1 MVEDGGGLGGDC
13 GCHSGGA
20 VVPSASLSF
29 FFLWLIH
36 LLHFRFFFSSTPLSS
51 IFSVMDSQH
60 HRLAVRLDGKNYF
73 LWASYFKNFLEG
85 QDLWTYVDGSNPKPT
100 EKAEQSKWVIN
111 NAKIKTWIMESVE
124 NSIAVNLSP
133 LSTAHLMWEYLK
145 RIYKQSNAARMYQ
158 LEQEVNSLSQES
170 LSIQEFYSAILLLW
184 NEMDMIEEKIPEA
197 ALETVL
203 KLRLQTRARQF
214 LMKLRQDFEPIR
226 ATILNHGGS
235 SNVDTILLDLLA
247 EETRLKSLFSH
258 INVHDVALSAAVQKT
273 KARNMSKT
281 ECFICHETG
290 HIAIHCSKKKGTTG
304 NVSTSLFCRY
314 CKGEGHLIENCK
326 IRPPRNRSHR
336 AYMSSVSSTSEATG
350 TLNQHP
356 ASQSNSPSP
365 DFIQQVIQALQDSNI
380 VHALQASNVGPE
392 NRESDWERP

>member
-1 MVEDGGGLGGDC
+1 
-13 GCHSGGA
+13 
-20 VVPSASLSF
+20 
-29 FFLWLIH
+29 
-36 LLHFRFFFSSTPLSS
+36 
-51 IFSVMDSQH
+51 MDSQH

-170 LSIQEFYSAILLLW
+170 LSIQEFYSAIMLLW

-226 ATILNHGGS
+226 ATILNRGGS
-235 SNVDTILLDLLA
+235 SNVDTILPDLLA
-247 EETRLKSLFSH
+247 EETRLKSLSSH

-336 AYMSSVSSTSEATG
+336 AYMSSVSSTSEAT
-350 TLNQHP
+350 
-356 ASQSNSPSP
+356 
-365 DFIQQVIQALQDSNI
+365 
-380 VHALQASNVGPE
+380 
-392 NRESDWERP
+392 